1 MIASLLP
8 ALLVLAAASDP
19 AKADPVKADEK
30 APAKADERAPA
41 KADEKA
47 PEKPSAKKK
56 PSAADNDGFKPGDPA
71 DLRRL
76 NGLWTVTSG
85 ERDGKALTASELAA
99 DRPQIRFE
107 AGRAAL
113 LERGEMV
120 SEGLLR
126 LDDAA
131 TPKQIDLTYVR
142 KGLLIFGVYKLD
154 GDRLTVCFSAA
165 GSARPDGFSA
175 GKSSRRFLLMLE
187 RKR

>member
-8 ALLVLAAASDP
+8 ALLILAAASAP
-19 AKADPVKADEK
+19 PKA
-30 APAKADERAPA
+30 APA

-47 PEKPSAKKK
+47 PSKADGKAPAKKK
-56 PSAADNDGFKPGDPA
+56 PDATDEDGFKPSDPA

-85 ERDGKALTASELAA
+85 ERDGKALTVSELAA